1 MEHLSPGF
9 YLILTDLIICSS
21 THVIFH
27 LHDVLL
33 DSLHD
38 VDIDSLTLDQ
48 IPYAPESFLINLFE
62 NWNLESQIIDLCLGI
77 HSRHY

>member
-1 MEHLSPGF
+1 MMYLLS
-9 YLILTDLIICSS
+9 
-21 THVIFH
+21 
-27 LHDVLL
+27 

-77 HSRHY
+77 QTLLI

>member
-1 MEHLSPGF
+1 MSSFISMMYLLS
-9 YLILTDLIICSS
+9 
-21 THVIFH
+21 
-27 LHDVLL
+27 

-77 HSRHY
+77 QTLLI

>member
-1 MEHLSPGF
+1 MMYLLS
-9 YLILTDLIICSS
+9 
-21 THVIFH
+21 
-27 LHDVLL
+27 
-33 DSLHD
+33 DSLQD

-77 HSRHY
+77 QTLLIWQI